1 MNLKWETSTTPV
13 LYEEAIA
20 TMENYVDSVISN
32 SQPNMVWL
40 LEHFDVYTKGTSAT
54 NADLLNPNN
63 IPVIE
68 SKRGGKITYHG
79 QGQQIIYPVI
89 NLAATKDI
97 KLYIHTLEM
106 WIINTLRHYN
116 LDAFKKDNL
125 VGVWVLAEGQ
135 EKKIAAIGIRV
146 RKWVAYHGIA
156 VNISPNLQHFQNI
169 IPCGLYN
176 LGVTSL
182 QQLKKDISFNNFNSI
197 LKKNI
202 PPLISGG
209 NLE

>member
-1 MNLKWETSTTPV
+1 MNIKWKINTTPI
-13 LYEEAIA
+13 LYEEAIT
-20 TMENYVDSVISN
+20 TMEHYVDGVISN

-54 NADLLNPNN
+54 NADLLNPNK
-63 IPVIE
+63 IPVVE

-79 QGQQIIYPVI
+79 KGQQIIYPII
-89 NLAATKDI
+89 NLVSTKNI
-97 KLYIHTLEM
+97 KLYVNTLET
-106 WIINTLRHYN
+106 WIINTLTHYD

-125 VGVWVLAEGQ
+125 VGIWVLDQGQ

-169 IPCGLYN
+169 IPCGLHN